1 MSEIVQRLL
10 DLESRSQ
17 PLDPDAAD
25 RARLSAQVFTAAEE
39 FLSTI
44 ETDRAYNKSETNGI
58 GLYDSPIEE
67 GPMPMK
73 EALDLV
79 ETHVHGPGLNPASGG
94 HLAYIPGGGLY
105 ASALGDFLAA
115 VGNRYAG
122 VFFGG
127 PGAVRMENMLV
138 RWLADLVGYPDSAQG
153 SLLSGGSIANL
164 SCIVTARDAMGI
176 LSADVPKAV
185 IYLTEQVHHCVT
197 KALRIAGLGECILR
211 MVPVDD
217 RFRMDPAALQKQI
230 QADKAENL
238 KPFLIV
244 ASAGTTDT
252 GAVDPLNA
260 IADVAEA
267 ESLWYHVDAA
277 YGGFFMLSET
287 AKSML
292 DGIER
297 SDSVVVDPHKGL
309 FVPYGSGV
317 AIVKDGQRL
326 FESHKYTA
334 NYMQDALKVV
344 EELSPADLSPE
355 LTRHF
360 RGLRMW
366 LPLKLHGL
374 AAFRA
379 AAEEKLWLARY
390 FWEELPNLPHVERG
404 PFPDLSVVLY
414 RFVPSGWD
422 PNEFNDQLTSR
433 LHADGRVFLSS
444 TRINGDFFLR
454 MVVLS
459 FRSHKRTID
468 LCLQMLKENV
478 EALVAEGNVEKT

>member
-1 MSEIVQRLL
+1 MTEIVQRLL

-25 RARLSAQVFTAAEE
+25 RTRLSAQVFTAAEE

-73 EALDLV
+73 EALELV
-79 ETHVHGPGLNPASGG
+79 EKHVHGPGLNSASGR

-153 SLLSGGSIANL
+153 SLLSGGSIATL
-164 SCIVTARDAMGI
+164 SCIVTARDTMGI
-176 LSADVPKAV
+176 QSSDVPKAV
-185 IYLTEQVHHCVT
+185 IYIARQAHHCII
-197 KALRIAGLGECILR
+197 KALRIAGLREGILR
-211 MVPVDD
+211 IIPVDD
-217 RFRMDPAALQKQI
+217 RFRMDPIALQNQI
-230 QADKAENL
+230 RADKAENL

-260 IADVAEA
+260 IADVAET
-267 ESLWYHVDAA
+267 ESLWYHIDAA

-292 DGIER
+292 HGIER

-309 FVPYGSGV
+309 FLPNGSGA
-317 AIVKDGQRL
+317 AIVRDGKRL
-326 FESHKYTA
+326 FESHKFAA
-334 NYMQDALKVV
+334 NYMQDTLKVV

-390 FWEELPNLPHVERG
+390 FWEELPKLPHVERG
-404 PFPDLSVVLY
+404 SFPDLSIVLY
-414 RFVPSGWD
+414 RFLPSGWD
-422 PNEFNDQLTSR
+422 PNEFNEQLTSR

-478 EALVAEGNVEKT
+478 EALVAEGNVEKA